1 MRILLLN
8 WRDKTDRS
16 YGGAEEFVGR
26 LADEL
31 AKRCEVTLFTSKGS
45 GSAHENDKSLEIIR
59 RGSVNTV
66 YFWAIA
72 HMLKNRKKYDAV
84 VESVSSVPFF
94 SSLVFDRRKI
104 FLIVHHVMGM
114 ESFRTAS
121 PPKALAAYTAE
132 RFIPSLYKGS
142 VFLVNS
148 NFVRSQLENLGVS
161 GNSIRLIKGHIAAVA
176 GHRAAK
182 SRKPTIISVCRLVK
196 YKRVDM
202 LIRMFANLR
211 RKVPN
216 AEFVIVGEGPE
227 RSKLESLSRKLGL
240 GNCIRFT
247 GFLAESEKAVELSKA
262 WVFVTASRI
271 EGLGISVLEAESC
284 GLPTVAF
291 ANGGLAEVVRDGY
304 SGFLVKEGDEKAFVE
319 ALYSLIRKGGKQ
331 RLAKMSANA
340 VRHFSSFGSGDA
352 AKIILKLARSSLS
365 ASARRT
371 GKPRKAEQGT
381 RGAT

>member
-1 MRILLLN
+1 LLN

-31 AKRCEVTLFTSKGS
+31 AKQCEVTLFTSRGS
-45 GSAHENDKSLEIIR
+45 GSAHENDKNLEIIR

-72 HMLKNRKKYDAV
+72 HMLKHRRRYDAV

-114 ESFRTAS
+114 EAFRTAS
-121 PPKALAAYTAE
+121 PPKALVAYAAEKA
-132 RFIPSLYKGS
+132 IPSLYKGS

-202 LIRMFANLR
+202 LIRMFASLR

-227 RSKLESLSRKLGL
+227 RTKLESLSTRLGL
-240 GNCIRFT
+240 ENSIRFT
-247 GFLAESEKAVELSKA
+247 GFLAESKKAVELSKA

-291 ANGGLAEVVRDGY
+291 ANGGLVEAVKDGY

-371 GKPRKAEQGT
+371 GKPRKAARGT

>member
-1 MRILLLN
+1 LLN

-31 AKRCEVTLFTSKGS
+31 AKQCEVTLFTSRGS
-45 GSAHENDKSLEIIR
+45 GSAHENDKNLEIIR

-72 HMLKNRKKYDAV
+72 HMLKHRRRYDAV

-114 ESFRTAS
+114 EAFRTAS
-121 PPKALAAYTAE
+121 PPKALVAYAAEKA
-132 RFIPSLYKGS
+132 IPSLYKGS

-202 LIRMFANLR
+202 LIRMFASLR

-227 RSKLESLSRKLGL
+227 RTKLESLSTRLGL
-240 GNCIRFT
+240 ENSIRFT
-247 GFLAESEKAVELSKA
+247 GFLAESKKAVELSKA

-291 ANGGLAEVVRDGY
+291 ANGGLVEVVKDGY

-371 GKPRKAEQGT
+371 GKPRKAARGT

>member
-1 MRILLLN
+1 VRILLLN

-31 AKRCEVTLFTSKGS
+31 AKRCEVTFFTSKGS
-45 GSAHENDKSLEIIR
+45 GSDHEKDKNLEIIR

-121 PPKALAAYTAE
+121 PPKALAAYAAE

>member
-26 LADEL
+26 LAEEL
-31 AKRCEVTLFTSKGS
+31 GKRCDVTLFTSKGS
-45 GSAHENDKSLEIIR
+45 GSNHEKNKNLEIIR

-66 YFWAIA
+66 YFWAIV
-72 HMLKNRKKYDAV
+72 HMLKHRKRYDAV

-94 SSLVFDRRKI
+94 SSLAFDRKRI
-104 FLIVHHVMGM
+104 LLIVHHVMGM
-114 ESFRTAS
+114 EVFRTAS
-121 PPKALAAYTAE
+121 PPKALAAYAAE
-132 RFIPSLYKGS
+132 RLIPSLYKGS
-142 VFLVNS
+142 IFLVNS
-148 NFVRSQLENLGVS
+148 NFVRKQLENLGVS
-161 GNSIRLIKGHIAAVA
+161 GNSIRLIKGYFAPVERQQAQ
-176 GHRAAK
+176 K

-202 LIRMFANLR
+202 LIKMFANLR

-227 RSKLESLSRKLGL
+227 RAKLESLCSELGL
-240 GNCIRFT
+240 GNSVRFT
-247 GFLAESEKAVELSKA
+247 GFLKEREKAAELSKA

-284 GLPTVAF
+284 GLPAVAF
-291 ANGGLAEVVRDGY
+291 ANGGLAEVVKDGY
-304 SGFLVKEGDEKAFVE
+304 SGFLVNEGDGNEFVE
-319 ALYSLIRKGGKQ
+319 ALYSLIGNGGKQ
-331 RLAKMSANA
+331 RLARMSENA
-340 VRHFSSFGSGDA
+340 LKNFSSFEKGNA
-352 AKIILKLARSSLS
+352 AKIILRLARSHLS
-365 ASARRT
+365 ASARQT
-371 GKPRKAEQGT
+371 KKQRKAARGT